1 MKSTVEQLSPTR
13 VRINVE
19 VPFAELEPDFQ
30 RAYKELAKQVRLPG
44 FRPGKAPVK
53 LLEARFGREQMLD
66 QIVNDALP
74 SRYGQAL
81 AESEIQP
88 LGRPDIEVTKKEYG
102 KDIAFTAE
110 VDIRPKITLPDLS
123 TLKVTVDPIEVTDE
137 DVEAEL
143 EALRVRFGTLKT
155 VTRPVE
161 TGDLIT
167 IDLSATVDGEDVPNA
182 AAEGLSHEVGSG
194 RLIAGLD
201 DAVTGLEIDESRVFT
216 AKLATGEFA
225 GQDAEVTVTVRT
237 IKERELPEP
246 DDEFAQLASEFDTID
261 ELKAD
266 LREQVSQAKRARQ
279 VEEIRNA
286 TLDAL
291 LEQVDVPLPESY
303 VQAQYDGVIHS
314 ALSGLEHDEAKF
326 NELLAEQ
333 GSSREKFDAEARS
346 ASEKD
351 VKRQLLLD
359 ALADDLKVQVGQ
371 DDLTQ
376 RLLTTSQ
383 QYGIEPQQLFSYLQE
398 NNQLPS
404 MFADVRRELAVK
416 AVAAAATVTD
426 TDGNEIDT
434 TEYFGTAPGND
445 VTDLLGADA
454 ELDDDEDEA
463 DEDDDTAQGDEDD
476 ADEDADDE
484 AEDSDDKAEGSDD
497 AEDSVDSE
505 DSDDNAED
513 AD

>member
-53 LLEARFGREQMLD
+53 LLEARFGREAMLD

-102 KDIAFTAE
+102 QDLAFTAE
-110 VDIRPKITLPDLS
+110 VDVRPKISLPDLS
-123 TLKVTVDPIEVTDE
+123 ELKVSVDPI
-137 DVEAEL
+137 DVSDDDVDAEL
-143 EALRVRFGTLKT
+143 QSLRARFGTLT
-155 VTRPVE
+155 GVQRPVE
-161 TGDLIT
+161 TGDFVS
-167 IDLSATVDGEDVPNA
+167 IDLSATVDGEEVPGA

-201 DAVTGLEIDESRVFT
+201 DALVGLSVDESRVFT
-216 AKLATGEFA
+216 AKLATGEHA
-225 GQDAEVTVTVRT
+225 GEEAQVTVTVKSV
-237 IKERELPEP
+237 KERELPEP
-246 DDEFAQLASEFDTID
+246 DDEFAQLASEFDTIE
-261 ELKAD
+261 ELRTS
-266 LREQVSQAKRARQ
+266 LGEQVRAAKRAQ
-279 VEEIRNA
+279 QAEQIRNA
-286 TLDAL
+286 TIDAL

-303 VQAQYDGVIHS
+303 VQAQYDSVMHS
-314 ALSGLEHDEAKF
+314 ALSGLNHDEARF

-333 GSSREKFDAEARS
+333 GSSREAFDEEARS

-371 DDLTQ
+371 EDLTE
-376 RLLTTSQ
+376 RLVMTSR
-383 QYGIEPQQLFSYLQE
+383 QYGIEPQQLFGYLQE

-404 MFADVRRELAVK
+404 MFADVRRELAVR
-416 AVAAAATVTD
+416 AVAQAATVTD
-426 TDGNEIDT
+426 TDGNTIDIS
-434 TEYFGTAPGND
+434 EFFGTPPEND
-445 VTDLLGADA
+445 VTDLLDA
-454 ELDDDEDEA
+454 EATEATEATEIDETDKADETDEA
-463 DEDDDTAQGDEDD
+463 A
-476 ADEDADDE
+476 A
-484 AEDSDDKAEGSDD
+484 DKAD
-497 AEDSVDSE
+497 
-505 DSDDNAED
+505 
-513 AD
+513 